1 MSLNFEG
8 CLAWDIFCDALRV
21 YILDTMTPHYFVCI
35 LLIFFDPAILT
46 LTPAAVLSKPR
57 TRVIIST
64 DIAAGLQS
72 TNGDAGHIPYKPVNS
87 SFGIYNVQDPDD
99 GLAVLMALNSKEELD
114 VAAVI
119 PIFGNAGLAPEML
132 VAKQVLRK
140 LKNVPMSK
148 TVLAPGATGPTL
160 PVFSRPPHYNLS
172 GDPMTSLSLKRAF
185 AASCPNWGVQKMRRA
200 LIDGP
205 ATMLALGPF
214 TDVACLLLRFPK
226 IARTNLTS
234 IIGLISQPAEGP
246 MLLNNKT
253 VRDFNMV
260 NDPLTVALTLDAAEK
275 LGIPLTFMNWNL
287 SSITS
292 STDTVIVLDKSTV
305 KPPPGVE
312 GTPPSTSWVW
322 AVSEPRNA
330 FWASIFG
337 VPEGPFDQYCVQAA
351 LDRSMFEC
359 DEYPVF
365 VQQCLQPEWW
375 DDEPEN
381 QRPEWNDNGRGCA
394 GEETGSIEVKN
405 VPAQLLVDF
414 SKTYDGPLVAGRGA
428 IPALEGRKAVKA
440 TVCTAFA
447 GGDVGYQAFKESLLA
462 RTW

>member
-1 MSLNFEG
+1 M
-8 CLAWDIFCDALRV
+8 A
-21 YILDTMTPHYFVCI
+21 PHFFIYI
-35 LLIFFDPAILT
+35 LLIFFNPAILKPT
-46 LTPAAVLSKPR
+46 VAAVINKPR
-57 TRVIIST
+57 TRLIIST

-72 TNGDAGHIPYKPVNS
+72 TNGDAGHMPYKPANS
-87 SFGIYNVQDPDD
+87 SFGLYGVQDPDD
-99 GLAVLMALNSKEELD
+99 GLALLMALNSKEELH

-132 VAKQVLRK
+132 VAKLVLRE
-140 LKNVPMSK
+140 LKDIPMSE
-148 TVLAPGATGPTL
+148 TVLAPGATGPML
-160 PVFSRPPHYNLS
+160 PVFSQPPRYNMS
-172 GDPMTSLSLKRAF
+172 GNTGSLSLKRAF
-185 AASCPNWGVQKMRRA
+185 AASCPNWGVQKMREV
-200 LIDGP
+200 LSNGP
-205 ATMLALGPF
+205 AMMLALGPF
-214 TDVACLLLRFPK
+214 TDVACLLLNFPK
-226 IARTNLTS
+226 YARANLTS
-234 IIGLISQPAEGP
+234 IIGLISQPSEGP

-260 NDPLTVALTLDAAEK
+260 NDPLAVTLTLDAAEK
-275 LGIPLTFMNWNL
+275 LGIPVTLMNWNL

-292 STDTVIVLDKSTV
+292 STNTFIALDKSTV
-305 KPPPGVE
+305 QPPPGVA

-359 DEYPVF
+359 EEYPVF

-375 DDEPEN
+375 DDVLEN
-381 QRPEWNDNGRGCA
+381 QRPEWNDNGRTCA
-394 GEETGSIEVKN
+394 GEETGSIKVKD

-414 SKTYDGPLVAGRGA
+414 SKKYDGPLVAGRGG

-447 GGDVGYQAFKESLLA
+447 GGDIGYQAFKASLLA

>member
-1 MSLNFEG
+1 MNMM
-8 CLAWDIFCDALRV
+8 A
-21 YILDTMTPHYFVCI
+21 PHYFLCI
-35 LLIFFDPAILT
+35 LLIYFNPAFNTPVLT
-46 LTPAAVLSKPR
+46 AVINKPR

-72 TNGDAGHIPYKPVNS
+72 TNGDAGHMPYKPANS
-87 SFGIYNVQDPDD
+87 SFGVYGVQDADD

-119 PIFGNAGLAPEML
+119 PTFGNAGLAPEML
-132 VAKQVLRK
+132 VAKLVLRE
-140 LKNVPMSK
+140 LKNIPMSE

-160 PVFSRPPHYNLS
+160 PVFSRPPRYNMT
-172 GDPMTSLSLKRAF
+172 GDPGILSLKTAF
-185 AASCPNWGVQKMRRA
+185 AASCPNWGVQKMRGA
-200 LIDGP
+200 LIHGP

-214 TDVACLLLRFPK
+214 TDVACLLLNFPRN
-226 IARTNLTS
+226 ARANLTS
-234 IIGLISQPAEGP
+234 IIGLISQPSEGP

-260 NDPLTVALTLDAAEK
+260 NDPLAAALTLDAADK
-275 LGIPLTFMNWNL
+275 LGIPLILINWNL

-292 STDTVIVLDKSTV
+292 STNTCIPLDKSTV
-305 KPPPGVE
+305 KPPPGVV
-312 GTPPSTSWVW
+312 GIPASTSWVW

-351 LDRSMFEC
+351 LDRSMFDC

-381 QRPEWNDNGRGCA
+381 QRPEWNDNGRRCA
-394 GEETGSIEVKN
+394 GEETGLIKVKD
-405 VPAQLLVDF
+405 VPAQLLADF
-414 SKTYDGPLVAGRGA
+414 SKTYDGPLVNGRGA
-428 IPALEGRKAVKA
+428 IPVLEGRKAVKA

-447 GGDVGYQAFKESLLA
+447 GGDVGYQAFKASLLA
-462 RTW
+462 RIW